1 MAMSNPT
8 IFNNLV
14 AKFTKGGDLT
24 ASQQSELDAI
34 KLSGDINPDSTFW
47 LHFLPLYFLMA
58 RRDDEKINTVALLDG
73 IEGAGKGK
81 IINQQALAE
90 AVAARLAVM
99 LEDIS
104 PHTDPVV
111 LARAVAK
118 AAVPSI
124 VQAVEDASVSA
135 IQQPKVDLMPLQA
148 AIKEALQQAQAKMV
162 EAGRDAIFNRHI
174 AIMVMAGIL
183 MGIAG
188 VWWGGHTSDLQWQ
201 VSNQQAQN
209 DIKELKT
216 ELKLSLDHSTRKGRF
231 N

>member
-1 MAMSNPT
+1 MSNPT

-14 AKFTKGGDLT
+14 AKFSKGGDLT
-24 ASQQSELDAI
+24 VSQQSELDAI

-81 IINQQALAE
+81 AINQQALAE

-104 PHTDPVV
+104 PTTDPVV

-118 AAVPSI
+118 DAVPSI
-124 VQAVEDASVSA
+124 VQAVEEASASS
-135 IQQPKVDLMPLQA
+135 IQRPKVDLMPLQA
-148 AIKEALQQAQAKMV
+148 AIKEALQQAQGKMV
-162 EAGRDAIFNRHI
+162 EAGRGAIFNRHI
-174 AIMVMAGIL
+174 VIMAMAGIL

-188 VWWGGHTSDLQWQ
+188 IWWGGYTSDLQWQ
-201 VSNQQAQN
+201 AANHQAQN
-209 DIKELKT
+209 DIKDLKT
-216 ELKLSLDHSTRKGRF
+216 ELKFSLDRSARRGNHQ
-231 N
+231 